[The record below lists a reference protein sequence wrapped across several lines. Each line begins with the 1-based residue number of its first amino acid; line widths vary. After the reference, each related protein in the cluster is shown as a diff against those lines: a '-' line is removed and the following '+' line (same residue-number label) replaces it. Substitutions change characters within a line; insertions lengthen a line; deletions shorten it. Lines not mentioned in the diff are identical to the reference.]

1 MPRKKVVRTVE
12 EEEEVRRV
20 TREKKTQLL

>member
-12 EEEEVRRV
+12 EEEEFRRV
-20 TREKKTQLL
+20 TWEKKAK